1 MHKKTKQP
9 NKLTRALI
17 EQKKVKVD
25 KKDNKEIKRK
35 NLKKQ
40 VKKKY

>member
-1 MHKKTKQP
+1 MPKKTKQP
-9 NKLTRALI
+9 SKLTRALM

>member
-1 MHKKTKQP
+1 LM
-9 NKLTRALI
+9 